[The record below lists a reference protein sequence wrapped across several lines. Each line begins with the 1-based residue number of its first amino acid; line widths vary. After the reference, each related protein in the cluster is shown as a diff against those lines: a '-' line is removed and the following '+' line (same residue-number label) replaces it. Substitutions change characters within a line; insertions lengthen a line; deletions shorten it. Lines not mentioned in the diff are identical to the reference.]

1 MRTCFLQS
9 IEPESKNK
17 EPRRIIDKTKNL
29 DPVLQQF
36 CEFFEHSILCD
47 VTFTLDYHKVS
58 AHKVLLAAAS
68 PYFKGMFTTN
78 FNEGNLK
85 TIDLSGSLKNF
96 YVFRKILRFFY
107 SGRIEIDIENVIP
120 FLTIAKM
127 LVVEEII
134 AECEFLLLD
143 FLTVKN
149 SLSMAFL
156 ADVFE
161 LKELK
166 ISTSTVLETLL
177 FRSI

>member
-1 MRTCFLQS
+1 
-9 IEPESKNK
+9 
-17 EPRRIIDKTKNL
+17 
-29 DPVLQQF
+29 
-36 CEFFEHSILCD
+36 
-47 VTFTLDYHKVS
+47 
-58 AHKVLLAAAS
+58 
-68 PYFKGMFTTN
+68 MFTAN
-78 FNEGNLK
+78 FNETNLK

-96 YVFRKILRFFY
+96 YVFRKILYFFY
-107 SGRIEIDIENVIP
+107 SGQIEIDMENVIP
-120 FLTIAKM
+120 FLTIAKL

-134 AECEFLLLD
+134 TECENLLLD